1 MLKQKLGTTPQDRL
15 STTRLIKY
23 TPISPE
29 LSEFL
34 KKLGTLIKTL

>member
-1 MLKQKLGTTPQDRL
+1 MLKRKLDTTPRDRI

-29 LSEFL
+29 MSEFL